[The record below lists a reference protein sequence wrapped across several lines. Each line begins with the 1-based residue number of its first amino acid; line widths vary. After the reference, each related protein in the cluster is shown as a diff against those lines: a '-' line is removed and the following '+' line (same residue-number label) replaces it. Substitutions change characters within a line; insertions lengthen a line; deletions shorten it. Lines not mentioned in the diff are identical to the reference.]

1 MWLLQLLCSQNPG
14 RIEFSLGCRRFEG
27 IGKNYSVSPRNL
39 PGNSICEN
47 WASHPSSS
55 SFLRSLG
62 ACGHPRYAVSVLPP
76 PNSPSLGELQLFSSQ
91 CSEPQKLLHI
101 AQELLHTEETYV
113 KRLHLLDQ
121 VTLPAWSLA
130 LSTSRVSIGSF
141 RGKLYIL
148 ALARPCSWNMPV
160 MNTKTWTYLS
170 LLQKFLVFAF
180 TTFGSGAKVLSSHL
194 GGFSSWQLNYLSR

>member
-1 MWLLQLLCSQNPG
+1 MAAEDLRGLVKAILSPPETSLEIPSVRTEPH
-14 RIEFSLGCRRFEG
+14 IPVPAAFSDLWGPVV
-27 IGKNYSVSPRNL
+27 IASP
-39 PGNSICEN
+39 C
-47 WASHPSSS
+47 
-55 SFLRSLG
+55 
-62 ACGHPRYAVSVLPP
+62 AVSVLPP

-130 LSTSRVSIGSF
+130 LSTSRVSMGSF

-148 ALARPCSWNMPV
+148 ALARPCSWNMLV
-160 MNTKTWTYLS
+160 MNTTTWTYLS